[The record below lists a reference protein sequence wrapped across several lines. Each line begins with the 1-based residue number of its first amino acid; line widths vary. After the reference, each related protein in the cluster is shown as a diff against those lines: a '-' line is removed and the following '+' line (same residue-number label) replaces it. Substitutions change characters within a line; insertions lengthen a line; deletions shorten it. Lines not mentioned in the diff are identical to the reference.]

1 MAQYCDNRV
10 DCRRAQ
16 ILEYFGEIF
25 DRSKCINSQMNTA
38 CDNCLAL
45 ASNQF
50 TIKDI
55 TQDAQVICKGLQQI
69 SFKEDITLLHL
80 SEVLK
85 GSMNSKVVEKHH
97 NQLEMHGKL
106 SKYKKNDIE
115 RVIRKLIFKGYLK
128 EEVKI
133 IAHTET
139 VASYIKIGPKAGQL
153 INGSD
158 KFEFDLIEDGK
169 IVNKRVV
176 KYDDPDVDE
185 SSDGDG
191 DDDDEEE
198 KKKKKAKKNKKLSE
212 MNAENRILHR
222 CLTDVKSLIKKI
234 CAEKNAKTTIFNNK
248 MIPEMI
254 QTLPTTKEALL
265 KITYYTDALYT
276 KFDGEKFLDVF
287 RHYSKLVNEAREEEA
302 KKKKEQEA
310 AAKLAATARANIN
323 NKTYGLIDDDEM
335 THTSE
340 YFGTTSQSGWLNSK
354 ASNGGGNKR
363 KFGNNYNSFN
373 KNKKAKTSLDNSTS
387 SATGSKKS
395 YFAKKN
401 SKFKKKNWN
410 NYNKYKKN

>member
-1 MAQYCDNRV
+1 M
-10 DCRRAQ
+10 
-16 ILEYFGEIF
+16 
-25 DRSKCINSQMNTA
+25 
-38 CDNCLAL
+38 
-45 ASNQF
+45 
-50 TIKDI
+50 
-55 TQDAQVICKGLQQI
+55 
-69 SFKEDITLLHL
+69 
-80 SEVLK
+80 
-85 GSMNSKVVEKHH
+85 
-97 NQLEMHGKL
+97 
-106 SKYKKNDIE
+106 
-115 RVIRKLIFKGYLK
+115 
-128 EEVKI
+128 
-133 IAHTET
+133 
-139 VASYIKIGPKAGQL
+139 
-153 INGSD
+153 
-158 KFEFDLIEDGK
+158 
-169 IVNKRVV
+169 V